1 MDIFATIIVANK
13 NKAAVQDLSSEDMFT
28 TELKKGIRKYWVSSG
43 YFTNSEYDALS
54 ESELIHEI
62 ETDESVKPSETIAS
76 LGMIKKIIEG

>member
-54 ESELIHEI
+54 TSELIHEI

>member
-54 ESELIHEI
+54 ASELIQEI

-76 LGMIKKIIEG
+76 LGMTKKIIEE

>member
-54 ESELIHEI
+54 
-62 ETDESVKPSETIAS
+62 AS
-76 LGMIKKIIEG
+76 ANTGNRN

>member
-43 YFTNSEYDALS
+43 YFTNSEYDALCA
-54 ESELIHEI
+54 SELIHEI
-62 ETDESVKPSETIAS
+62 ETDESVKPSKTIAD
-76 LGMIKKIIEG
+76 LGMIKKIIEV

>member
-13 NKAAVQDLSSEDMFT
+13 NKAAAQALTSVDMFT

-43 YFTNSEYDALS
+43 YFIDSEYDALS
-54 ESELIHEI
+54 ASELIHEI